1 MPEFPN
7 KEERSVCWGSRDKY
21 WSCLDK
27 FAPEFNRNNVKEKEP
42 EACKELRK
50 FYETVSCLN
59 RIISS

>member
-1 MPEFPN
+1 MSEFPN
-7 KEERSVCWGSRDKY
+7 KEERANCWGSRDKY

-50 FYETVSCLN
+50 MYETVS
-59 RIISS
+59 